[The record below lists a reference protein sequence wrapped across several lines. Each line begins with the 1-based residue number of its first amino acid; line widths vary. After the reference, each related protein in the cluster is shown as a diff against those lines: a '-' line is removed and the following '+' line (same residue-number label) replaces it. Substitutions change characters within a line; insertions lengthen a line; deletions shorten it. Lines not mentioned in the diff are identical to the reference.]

1 MGRFREELEGDF
13 HAAYSDD
20 FLRDSLRVLASS
32 YRGAHA
38 DCRMQYP
45 APEAHDLY
53 PIVRRAMVEYQLRQL
68 VQNYYP
74 EISASAELNHGGTSY
89 YTLLASNNVFLTAH
103 AVEQPNRTV
112 RKAMYRET
120 YARASQPNLF
130 GEPPEEGTILYG
142 VLLHGPEEL
151 NKTRPEFAHVA
162 FPNKDCSD
170 YVGRI
175 DLFGRFPELVNEL
188 WSFEEEEIPDELDMG
203 IKPESERRKD
213 NEEGAE
219 DHTG

>member
-1 MGRFREELEGDF
+1 MGRFREEMEQDF
-13 HAAYSDD
+13 LIAYSDD
-20 FLRDSLRVLASS
+20 FLRDALRVLAAS

-38 DCRMQYP
+38 DCSMQFP

-53 PIVRRAMVEYQLRQL
+53 PIMRRAMVESQMRELTEG
-68 VQNYYP
+68 YP
-74 EISASAELNHGGTSY
+74 EISATSELNHGGTSY
-89 YTLLASNNVFLTAH
+89 YTLLSSGNVFLTAN
-103 AVEQPNRTV
+103 AVENPEKPV

-130 GEPPEEGTILYG
+130 EEPPVEGAILYG
-142 VLLHGPEEL
+142 ILLHGPDEL
-151 NKTRPEFAHVA
+151 NKTRPEFVHIA

-170 YVGRI
+170 YVGRV
-175 DLFGRFPELVNEL
+175 DLFGRFPDLVGEL
-188 WSFEEEEIPDELDMG
+188 WSIEEELIPDELDME
-203 IKPESERRKD
+203 IRPESERRED

>member
-1 MGRFREELEGDF
+1 MERFREELERDF
-13 HAAYSDD
+13 LAAYSDE
-20 FLRDSLRVLASS
+20 FLQDAVRILAAS

-38 DCRMQYP
+38 DCKMQFP

-53 PIVRRAMVEYQLRQL
+53 PIVRRAMVEYQMRELAES
-68 VQNYYP
+68 YP
-74 EISASAELNHGGTSY
+74 EIAASAELNHGGTSY
-89 YTLLASNNVFLTAH
+89 YTLLVSGSIFLTAN
-103 AVEQPNRTV
+103 AVENPNKTV

-142 VLLHGPEEL
+142 ILLHGPDEL
-151 NKTRPEFAHVA
+151 NKARPEFAHIA

-170 YVGRI
+170 YVGRV
-175 DLFGRFPELVNEL
+175 DLFGRFPELVREL
-188 WSFEEEEIPDELDMG
+188 WSIEEEVIPDELDMG
-203 IKPESERRKD
+203 IRPESERRKD
-213 NEEGAE
+213 DEEGAE

>member
-1 MGRFREELEGDF
+1 MGRFREEMERDF
-13 HAAYSDD
+13 LAAYSDD
-20 FLRDSLRVLASS
+20 FLRDALRVLAGS

-45 APEAHDLY
+45 PPEAHDLY
-53 PIVRRAMVEYQLRQL
+53 PIVRRAMVEYQMRALAED
-68 VQNYYP
+68 YP
-74 EISASAELNHGGTSY
+74 EVSASAELNHGGTSY
-89 YTLLASNNVFLTAH
+89 YTLLSSGNVFLTAH
-103 AVEQPNRTV
+103 AVEQPNKTV

-130 GEPPEEGTILYG
+130 DEPPEEGTILYG
-142 VLLHGPEEL
+142 ILLHGPDAL
-151 NKTRPEFAHVA
+151 NKTRPEFAHIA

-170 YVGRI
+170 YLARI
-175 DLFGRFPELVNEL
+175 NLYERFPGLVGEL

-203 IKPESERRKD
+203 IRPESERRKD
-213 NEEGAE
+213 DEEGAE